1 MHQLTGHH
9 WFKVQAKLKVL
20 RSSDQKTTQ
29 KQPKVTVSIGEKTI
43 ENLKLQNYRYILLKL
58 VHYVYHFNP
67 FHLLKTEGVNQ
78 RDSTSEKTIQKC
90 QEFIK
95 ILTLIWLKNSLWNA
109 IRLWIFPVFNNIFT

>member
-29 KQPKVTVSIGEKTI
+29 KQPKVTVSIGEKTF
-43 ENLKLQNYRYILLKL
+43 ENLKLKNYRYVLLKL

-95 ILTLIWLKNSLWNA
+95 ILTLI
-109 IRLWIFPVFNNIFT
+109 